1 MLESMGADESVTHR
15 VAPGL
20 ALTFAAAVLAWL
32 VQQVVPA
39 LSALL
44 VAILLGVVLTHVW
57 RIPAVFGPGMTVAG
71 RTVLRL
77 GVVLLGLQLVLDDIL
92 GLGAG
97 VLVVVVAIVALGI
110 SGTLLLGRWLGVPRP
125 LTLLVAC
132 GFSICGAA
140 AVAAVEGSTDSE
152 EEDVASAIG
161 LVVLFGTVMIVA
173 VPAVLAPLG
182 LTEHVQ
188 GLVAG
193 GSIHEV
199 AQVVAAGG
207 VIGSGAL
214 AVAVVVKLARVL
226 MLAPVIFALSLARRR
241 AGVPDEGALP
251 PLVPLF
257 VVGFIGMAVLRSVV
271 PMPAA
276 VLDGAHLLQTILLAA
291 AMFALGCGVHIS
303 LLRRVGGR
311 PVVLGGLST
320 VLVFGLSLAGMAV
333 VG

>member
-1 MLESMGADESVTHR
+1 MMVLMGDAESAMHR
-15 VAPGL
+15 VLPGL
-20 ALTFAAAVLAWL
+20 ALTFAAAALAWV
-32 VQQVVPA
+32 VQQAVPA

-57 RIPAVFGPGMTVAG
+57 SIPEIFGPGMTVAG

-77 GVVLLGLQLVLDDIL
+77 GVVLLGLQLALDDIL
-92 GLGAG
+92 GLG
-97 VLVVVVAIVALGI
+97 VEVLLVVVIIVALGI

-161 LVVLFGTVMIVA
+161 LVVLFGTLMIFA
-173 VPAVLAPLG
+173 VPAALSPLG

-207 VIGSGAL
+207 VIGGGAL
-214 AVAVVVKLARVL
+214 AAAVVVKLARVL
-226 MLAPVIFALSLARRR
+226 MLAPVIFVLSLARRR
-241 AGVPDEGALP
+241 AGAPEEGALP

-257 VVGFIGMAVLRSVV
+257 VAGFIAMALLRSVV
-271 PMPAA
+271 TMPAV
-276 VLDGAHLLQTILLAA
+276 VLDGAHFLQTILLAA
-291 AMFALGCGVHIS
+291 AMFALGCGVHVG
-303 LLRRVGGR
+303 LLRRLGGR

-320 VLVFGLSLAGMAV
+320 VLVFGLALAGMSV
-333 VG
+333 LG